1 MQTVIMSV
9 GMNSWRGR
17 IIVVDLLKY
26 AERSFSPKELSD
38 MKDLERVSQ
47 ICVLGYSC
55 RIDILRFSCNCE
67 RGFQKMLPLSEG
79 HTSIRSRH
87 ANPLLFHGKTS
98 AKFSTSHQLVTP
110 PKIRFHAIALTGT
123 FWSYFTKG
131 LIVNEQAPLAVIF
144 SKWPSKWL
152 DVIAPPGTHK
162 WKDFKAALSES

>member
-1 MQTVIMSV
+1 MQIVIMFH
-9 GMNSWRGR
+9 GMNSWRVR

-47 ICVLGYSC
+47 ICFLGYSC

-79 HTSIRSRH
+79 HTSIQYQSKLLRSRH
-87 ANPLLFHGKTS
+87 ANPLLFHGKTIPKS
-98 AKFSTSHQLVTP
+98 STSHHLVTP

-131 LIVNEQAPLAVIF
+131 LIVNEQAPRSHYFEMTLKMA
-144 SKWPSKWL
+144 WRNCPTRY
-152 DVIAPPGTHK
+152 P
-162 WKDFKAALSES
+162 